1 MSVPATRQA
10 QEHIPRDLADLGV
23 ELPLLPQ
30 AVAVL
35 DGGTLARRD
44 DAELLGR
51 LRLPYPHITVI

>member
-10 QEHIPRDLADLGV
+10 QGHIPRNLADLGV

-35 DGGTLARRD
+35 DGGALARRD

-51 LRLPYPHITVI
+51 LRLPYAHVAVV